1 MQFDWLLCLLSQV
14 WEGVAGRLSEQK
26 QTIQLFRLFKKS
38 FIAELG
44 K

>member
-38 FIAELG
+38 FIAEFG